1 MLDALTT
8 AHERGALVAAH
19 CAGTFALAAAGLLD
33 GRRATTH
40 WWFAEVLAWARENLH
55 APLPV
60 AELARR
66 ALMGRRR
73 CRRKAVSEGE
83 AARADP
89 AADAGVRDLPATKKT
104 GKKPT
109 RHTQRDSCVESHCRY
124 FVCGWFG
131 VSSGSAAAE
140 FDMDLGLHDRVVMVT
155 GATSGIGRA
164 VAVQA
169 AREGARVAL
178 TYCSRKAAGERVLA
192 EVEALGAQALLAP
205 YDLADDVSIEAAVET
220 VAERWGGV
228 DVLINNAVP
237 WPQHRGDGPP
247 QRFEDLSATDWKPML
262 RPMVEGVMCTVQQVL
277 PSMRRKGW
285 GRIVSVSSVQAEG
298 ALVRMTLEKD
308 CAVGVHA
315 YAAAKAA
322 LHGLTKSLAWELGR
336 DGILINA
343 VLPGAVL
350 TEKSRMLP
358 QDVLD
363 HVAEPAATGRL
374 STADDV
380 ASTVLFLGSAR
391 NGNTTGELLR
401 VAGGL

>member
-1 MLDALTT
+1 
-8 AHERGALVAAH
+8 
-19 CAGTFALAAAGLLD
+19 
-33 GRRATTH
+33 
-40 WWFAEVLAWARENLH
+40 
-55 APLPV
+55 
-60 AELARR
+60 
-66 ALMGRRR
+66 
-73 CRRKAVSEGE
+73 
-83 AARADP
+83 
-89 AADAGVRDLPATKKT
+89 
-104 GKKPT
+104 
-109 RHTQRDSCVESHCRY
+109 
-124 FVCGWFG
+124 
-131 VSSGSAAAE
+131 
-140 FDMDLGLHDRVVMVT
+140 MDLGLHDRVVMVT